1 MKTVL
6 SVQPLMMR
14 FFGEAAVKEMMNR
27 QSGFMSRARAIKQ
40 LKNEMD
46 SPYSNVETRVA
57 FIGIVA
63 YASDTE
69 ERDDLI
75 ALMGISKGTYYSW
88 KRDTNAYMKGEL
100 KVRTVVI
107 RK

>member
-6 SVQPLMMR
+6 NIDGPLGL
-14 FFGEAAVKEMMNR
+14 FFGQVWLENMAKP
-27 QSGFMSRARAIKQ
+27 SGFLDRARGVKA
-40 LKNEMD
+40 LKAALESD
-46 SPYSNVETRVA
+46 YSNVETRVA
-57 FIGIVA
+57 FCALVEHA
-63 YASDTE
+63 EDKQ

-75 ALMGISKGTYYSW
+75 ALMGISKGTFYSW
-88 KRDTNAYMKGEL
+88 KRDANQLIDGTL